1 MARLLALEWD
11 AKEARAV
18 IARTRGSSVSVEQAL
33 AIPLPEREAG
43 STAGNDAEIGRVL
56 AKALS
61 EYGVARSDTLVAV
74 GRSSIE
80 LKFLSTPPAPPE
92 ELPDLVRFQAMRQF
106 TSLGDDW
113 PLDYV
118 PLEPNA
124 DGGSNVL
131 AAAISPELVDQI
143 RQTTSA
149 AGVHLQRLVLRPFSA
164 ASLLRSETA
173 DGKCRMVV
181 DLLKDDADLTVLIGP
196 QVIFPRTVRLPPGA
210 EPEILARVLLGEGRR
225 TMIAAQNQ
233 LGGRR
238 VEEVV
243 IFGDGLHHSAV
254 KQLLEKELSLPVTLR
269 DPFDRVEWVD
279 PARAKRPEY
288 PGTFAPLLGLLL
300 DEAANQP
307 HALDFLHPRKR
318 PPKANRNRQYAIAG
332 GAAAAALL
340 LGFGF
345 IQWQLWSLDKQIRT
359 LGQQRAQQEKAA
371 KASVKPR
378 EEVAAVER
386 FLKSDVTWLDELRY
400 LSEESPPAGS
410 LQVNVLNAQFE
421 QKLGGGK
428 ITVEG
433 IADKPETI
441 SQLEMAVRDESR
453 KIIPAGK
460 EFDTKLAG
468 KLQWKFKEDV
478 VIVPPEEAAAAKAAA
493 AKAAAAK
500 SKGPAKKTAPAA
512 KKTPASGSTK
522 TAASGSTKTAAAP
535 STEVAR

>member
-18 IARTRGSSVSVEQAL
+18 IARTRGAAVAIEQAVT
-33 AIPLPEREAG
+33 IPLPEREAG
-43 STAGNDAEIGRVL
+43 AAAGHDAEVGRTL
-56 AKALS
+56 SKALA
-61 EYGVARSDTLVAV
+61 EYGISRSDTLVAV

-92 ELPDLVRFQAMRQF
+92 ELPDMVRFQAMRQF

-124 DGGSNVL
+124 DGGNNVL
-131 AAAISPELVDQI
+131 AAAISPELVEQI

-149 AGVHLQRLVLRPFSA
+149 AGVHLQRLVLRPFAA
-164 ASLLRSETA
+164 ASLLRGEAA

-181 DLLKDDADLTVLIGP
+181 DLLKDEADLTVLIGP

-254 KQLLEKELSLPVTLR
+254 KQLLEKELSLPVTLI
-269 DPFDRVEWVD
+269 DPFDRIEWAD

-288 PGTFAPLLGLLL
+288 PGTFAPLLGMLL

-318 PPKANRNRQYAIAG
+318 PPKANRNRLYAIAG
-332 GAAAAALL
+332 GAAAAVLL

-359 LGQQRAQQEKAA
+359 LGQQRAQEEKAA
-371 KASVKPR
+371 KASIKPR
-378 EEVAAVER
+378 EDVAAIER
-386 FLKSDVTWLDELRY
+386 FLKSDVTWLDELQN
-400 LSEESPPAGS
+400 LSEQAPPAES
-410 LQVNVLNAQFE
+410 LQVSVLNAQFE
-421 QKLGGGK
+421 QKVGGGK

-433 IADKPETI
+433 VADKPETI
-441 SQLEMAVRDESR
+441 SQLEAAIRDESR

-460 EFDTKLAG
+460 ELDNKLAG

-478 VIVPPEEAAAAKAAA
+478 IIVPPEEAAAAQAAA
-493 AKAAAAK
+493 SRSAAGK
-500 SKGPAKKTAPAA
+500 SKGPVKKSAPSAKKS
-512 KKTPASGSTK
+512 ASS
-522 TAASGSTKTAAAP
+522 AAAT